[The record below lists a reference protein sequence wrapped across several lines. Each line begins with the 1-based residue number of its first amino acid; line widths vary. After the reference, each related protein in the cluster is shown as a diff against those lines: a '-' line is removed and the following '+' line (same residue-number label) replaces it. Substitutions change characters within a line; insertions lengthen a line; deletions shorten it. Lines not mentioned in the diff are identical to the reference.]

1 MRRVDQGEA
10 TPAMVRDVQRGV
22 LPPARERSRL
32 PRCRAAAIA
41 FAFASAVFA
50 CLPTPAAAE
59 YARAQLA
66 ADAQHFAAAMD
77 RTAGAGGAALAHAIG
92 GDWGE
97 QSLMIGLAHLSAAMD
112 APALAD
118 RQWARATA
126 IAEGRGDGSALV
138 RTLSGATQTA
148 LSLGDYE
155 RCIVLADRLSQAS
168 RQRGDLVG
176 EAIAEDVLGVVARRL
191 GHLDEALRHEERA
204 LALQRQA
211 GNAAG
216 AALVLGD
223 LSVVHRD
230 RGDFAR
236 ALESGL
242 DAIAQREQSGDKLD
256 NAYRNVALL
265 YREIEDAPT
274 AHTYFERALDAA
286 VKRGAPS
293 AYATVVGSYASF
305 LNDAGEWTRAEAAAR
320 EALAIDTALDDRP
333 HQGLEHLEIGRALL
347 GQHLVD
353 AATVEFEQALK
364 LGRELGQR
372 EIVARALLHSSE
384 MALARRDTLRA
395 RGMIDE
401 AIAGLEGARLRPQL
415 AQAYALREQLA
426 RAENDD
432 ANALRF
438 AHKYAAER
446 EELLGIRASRQLTAM
461 ETRHARE
468 EADQRLA
475 LLAKDNELKAAR
487 IQTQQLQWRLYA
499 AAVAGLLVLL
509 AMLVWRYRG
518 ISRLNHALGLR
529 NAEVER
535 QRAALS
541 EANDCLEQQAADLY
555 HAATTDWLTHTDNRR
570 HLRAQLERRL
580 AECARDGREL
590 ALLAIDF
597 DHFKQIND
605 LGGHP
610 FGDRVLVA
618 GAAAMRECLDPDDL
632 LGRFGG
638 EEFVAVACDR
648 DPAAA
653 LALAERIRAHVA
665 EQLAV
670 LAPELRTM
678 ATISIGVAR
687 LAELSGPIHVE
698 VLLEAADRALYAA
711 KSEGRNRVARYAA

>member
-1 MRRVDQGEA
+1 M
-10 TPAMVRDVQRGV
+10 QR
-22 LPPARERSRL
+22 LAWLLALASASIACPPA
-32 PRCRAAAIA
+32 
-41 FAFASAVFA
+41 
-50 CLPTPAAAE
+50 TAAE
-59 YARAQLA
+59 ALARAQLA
-66 ADAQHFAAAMD
+66 ANTQQFAAAMD
-77 RTAGAGGAALAHAIG
+77 HYADAGGAAAARAIG
-92 GDWGE
+92 GGWAE
-97 QSLMIGLAHLSAAMD
+97 QSLMMVLANLSAAMD
-112 APALAD
+112 APTRAD
-118 RQWARATA
+118 RQWMRAA
-126 IAEGRGDGSALV
+126 EIAQQRGDDAALILI
-138 RTLSGATQTA
+138 LSGATQTA

-155 RCIVLADRLSQAS
+155 RCITLAGRLSELS
-168 RQRGDLVG
+168 RQHGDRVG
-176 EAIAEDVLGVVARRL
+176 EAIAEGVLGVVARRL
-191 GHLDEALRHEERA
+191 GHLDEALRHAERA
-204 LALQRQA
+204 LELQRSA

-223 LSVVHRD
+223 LSVVYRD

-236 ALESGL
+236 ALDSGL
-242 DAIAQREQSGDKLD
+242 EAVAQRERSGDKLD

-265 YREIEDAPT
+265 YREIEDAST
-274 AHTYFERALDAA
+274 ARMYFERALDAA
-286 VKRGAPS
+286 AKRGAPS

-305 LNDAGEWTRAEAAAR
+305 LNDAGESVRAQAAAQ
-320 EALAIDTALDDRP
+320 EALAIDDALDDRP

-347 GQHLVD
+347 GQHIADSAVS
-353 AATVEFEQALK
+353 EFEQALA

-372 EIVARALLHSSE
+372 EIVARALLHLSE
-384 MALARRDTLRA
+384 VALTRHDTLRA

-401 AIAGLEGARLRPQL
+401 AIAGLEAARLRPQL

-426 RAENDD
+426 RAESDD
-432 ANALRF
+432 VNALRF

-446 EELLGIRASRQLTAM
+446 EELLGIRASRQLAAM

-468 EADQRLA
+468 EAEQRLA

-487 IQTQQLQWRLYA
+487 IQAQQLQWRLYA

-509 AMLVWRYRG
+509 TTLVWRYRG
-518 ISRLNHALGLR
+518 ISRLNQALALR

-541 EANDCLEQQAADLY
+541 EANSCLELQAADLY
-555 HAATTDWLTHTDNRR
+555 QAATTDWLTRTDNRR
-570 HLRAQLERRL
+570 HLREQLERRL
-580 AECARDGREL
+580 LECRRDDREL

-605 LGGHP
+605 RGGHP

-618 GAAAMRECLDPDDL
+618 GARAMRECLGPNDL

-653 LALAERIRAHVA
+653 LALAERIRTHVA
-665 EQLAV
+665 EQLAA

-687 LAELSGPIHVE
+687 LAQLDEPIHVE
-698 VLLEAADRALYAA
+698 ALLEAADRALYAA

>member
-1 MRRVDQGEA
+1 MVGE
-10 TPAMVRDVQRGV
+10 VQRGV
-22 LPPARERSRL
+22 STPVRERVRPPGGFPAGTTVAL
-32 PRCRAAAIA
+32 L
-41 FAFASAVFA
+41 AVFVSSSMA
-50 CLPTPAAAE
+50 AAAE
-59 YARAQLA
+59 PARAQLA
-66 ADAQHFAAAMD
+66 ANAQQFAATLDHAAD
-77 RTAGAGGAALAHAIG
+77 AGGAVIVRAIG
-92 GDWGE
+92 SGWAE
-97 QSLMIGLAHLSAAMD
+97 QSLLIGLANLSAAMD

-118 RQWARATA
+118 RQWTRAGE
-126 IAEGRGDGSALV
+126 IAQRRGDDAALG
-138 RTLSGATQTA
+138 LILAGATQTT
-148 LSLGDYE
+148 LSLGAYE
-155 RCIVLADRLSQAS
+155 RCVTLAERLLDLS
-168 RQRGDLVG
+168 RRRGDPVG
-176 EAIAEDVLGVVARRL
+176 EAIAEGVLGVVARRL
-191 GHLDEALRHEERA
+191 GHLDAALRHGERA
-204 LALQRQA
+204 LELQRDA
-211 GNAAG
+211 GNVAG

-223 LSVVHRD
+223 LSVVYRD

-242 DAIAQREQSGDKLD
+242 EAVALRERSGDKLD
-256 NAYRNVALL
+256 NAYRNIALL
-265 YREIEDAPT
+265 YREIEDAAT
-274 AHTYFERALDAA
+274 ARAYFERALDAA
-286 VKRGAPS
+286 AKRGAPS
-293 AYATVVGSYASF
+293 AYATVVGSYAGF
-305 LNDAGEWTRAEAAAR
+305 LNDAGESVRAEAAAR

-347 GQHLVD
+347 ARHSVD
-353 AATVEFEQALK
+353 GAASEFGQALA

-401 AIAGLEGARLRPQL
+401 AIAGLEAARLRPQL

-426 RAENDD
+426 RAESDD
-432 ANALRF
+432 VNALRF

-461 ETRHARE
+461 ETRHTRE
-468 EADQRLA
+468 ETAQSLA
-475 LLAKDNELKAAR
+475 LLAKDNELKAAH

-499 AAVAGLLVLL
+499 ATVAGLLVLL
-509 AMLVWRYRG
+509 ATLVWRYRS
-518 ISRLNHALGLR
+518 ISRLNHALAQR

-541 EANDCLEQQAADLY
+541 DANACLEQQAADLY
-555 HAATTDWLTHTDNRR
+555 QAATTDWLTRTDNRR
-570 HLRAQLERRL
+570 HLRAQLDQRL
-580 AECARDGREL
+580 IDCAREGREL

-618 GAAAMRECLDPDDL
+618 GARAMRECLGPNDL

-653 LALAERIRAHVA
+653 IALAERLRTHVA

-687 LAELSGPIHVE
+687 LAELEGPIHVE
-698 VLLEAADRALYAA
+698 ALLEAADRALYAA